1 MKMLG
6 MIGIGLGVGLMV
18 GGLIML
24 LFGGCSR
31 LHAGEVIASTSPAG
45 DYCAFP
51 GVCRLPDGRLC
62 VVFYAGTGH
71 VTWNKDRERAGAIA
85 YTLSENEGKTWS
97 EPDILLDTELDDRDP
112 NISVLRDGRIML
124 AYFQLIADD
133 KKGGLKGD
141 GVYIAEVT
149 IGEKS
154 CQTTKAQKS
163 VAMSADIESAEATT
177 TTDSTT
183 KGPRKLVC
191 GTPVKVQHDAGGG
204 GPLRDFGDGHLLL
217 GTYHLGQPYIVRSTD
232 NGKTWQVHDI
242 PNGGKHLD
250 AETDVIEL
258 TGSGGGRQ
266 ESYAGGEGHRSGHG
280 LDGLLSSSQTELGR
294 IRPARTFYAVMRG
307 RNCNGHYSTSTDGKN
322 WTVAKDIGF
331 VLHCPE
337 LHRVRLG
344 GVDTNT
350 RVFSH
355 QGVRASLVHPT
366 AILLAHRVPATAMHY
381 SLDEC
386 KTWQGPVVVDSCG
399 GAYPGFVTLKDG
411 SVLIV
416 YYTEGKD
423 SNILGRVFRVTEKGV
438 VWQ

>member
-6 MIGIGLGVGLMV
+6 VIGMVLGITLMI

-31 LHAGEVIASTSPAG
+31 LHAGEVIARRSPAG
-45 DYCAFP
+45 SYCAFP

-71 VTWNKDRERAGAIA
+71 VTWNEDRERAGAVA
-85 YTLSENEGKTWS
+85 YTLSEDEGKTWS
-97 EPDILLDTELDDRDP
+97 EPDILLDTPEDDRDP

-133 KKGGLKGD
+133 KKDGLKGD
-141 GVYIAEVT
+141 GVYIAEVKPGPT
-149 IGEKS
+149 LAATG
-154 CQTTKAQKS
+154 KS
-163 VAMSADIESAEATT
+163 VGLI
-177 TTDSTT
+177 
-183 KGPRKLVC
+183 C

-258 TGSGGGRQ
+258 GGGV
-266 ESYAGGEGHRSGHG
+266 SNHAGAFPLKDGQPASEATRRP
-280 LDGLLSSSQTELGR
+280 LDDQ
-294 IRPARTFYAVMRG
+294 PARLFYAVMRG
-307 RNCNGHYSTSTDGKN
+307 SKCNGHYSTSTDGKN
-322 WTVAKDIGF
+322 WTVAQDIGF

-337 LHRVRLG
+337 LHRVELG
-344 GVDTNT
+344 LPATDG
-350 RVFSH
+350 
-355 QGVRASLVHPT
+355 SLPGRPEGAT
-366 AILLAHRVPATAMHY
+366 GLGESPAPNSAILLAHRVPATALHY

-386 KTWQGPVVVDSCG
+386 KTWLGPVVVDTCG

-423 SNILGRVFRVTEKGV
+423 SNIRGRVFRVTEKGV